1 MLPDK
6 TQQELARKAFDLAQ
20 SNLKKATPSLRMLR
34 LSEVKHRTG
43 LGTSTIYLKMSRG
56 EFPRQIPLGG
66 GAAVGWAE
74 HEIEAFLQQRI
85 DVRDAL
91 ASS

>member
-6 TQQELARKAFDLAQ
+6 TQKELAREAFDLAR
-20 SNLKKATPSLRMLR
+20 SNLAVQPPLRILR

-43 LGTSTIYLKMSRG
+43 FGTSTIYLKMSRG
-56 EFPRQIPLGG
+56 EFPRQVPLGD
-66 GAAVGWAE
+66 AAVGWVE
-74 HEIEAFLQQRI
+74 SEVQAFLQRRI
-85 DVRDAL
+85 DERDAK

>member
-6 TQQELARKAFDLAQ
+6 TQKELAREAHELAE
-20 SNLKKATPSLRMLR
+20 SNRKKKAPLRILR
-34 LSEVKHRTG
+34 LSEVKHLTG

-85 DVRDAL
+85 DERDAKGV
-91 ASS
+91 